1 MGNTTSVA
9 TKRRLLANSTKSNQI
24 SLEPNRPVTLKE
36 IAKAGGVSRAT
47 VSAVLH
53 GKEWVSEET
62 RQKVQ
67 TVLREKGYQ
76 QHLIANS
83 LSEHLSR
90 VIGVVIG
97 NIKNPFNTE
106 LLGGLQDDLERS
118 GYFMI
123 LHTTDETYESEIK
136 AFGALSSYELGGYV
150 VAPVQEG
157 RPHDHIRRL
166 VDSGKLLI
174 SIGEL
179 ADIETHQVDF
189 DDQIGNR
196 LAMDYLIERGHR
208 RIACLA
214 GAETSTFAKRRNLG
228 YVESLMNHGIPV
240 ENSLLIRAGDTLA
253 GGFQA
258 AKELLTGTNPHPT
271 ALVCFNDLIAI
282 GAYQAAKELGI
293 SIPQD
298 LSIVGFDDCEMAAIM
313 GPPLTTVAT
322 FPKDLGRQIA
332 EIIFSVH
339 ESPNLNGFLHRRT
352 HPRLIERESVRSL

>member
-1 MGNTTSVA
+1 MGNTTSIDP
-9 TKRRLLANSTKSNQI
+9 KRRFAYDKGQSHTRSMKL
-24 SLEPNRPVTLKE
+24 NRPVTIKE
-36 IAKAGGVSRAT
+36 IAEAGGVSRAT

-62 RQKVQ
+62 RRKVQ

-83 LSEHLSR
+83 LSEHFSR

-97 NIKNPFNTE
+97 NIRNPFNTE
-106 LLGGLQDDLERS
+106 LLGGLQEDLERS

-123 LHTTDETYESEIK
+123 LHATDETYESELK
-136 AFGALSSYELGGYV
+136 AFNALSSYELGGYV

-157 RPHDHIRRL
+157 RSHDHIQRL

-196 LAMDYLIERGHR
+196 LAMDHLIERGHQ
-208 RIACLA
+208 RIGCLA
-214 GAETSTFAKRRNLG
+214 GAETSTFAKRRILG
-228 YVESLMNHGIPV
+228 YVESLMNHGIAV

-253 GGFQA
+253 GGFHA
-258 AKELLTGTNPHPT
+258 AKELLTRSNPRPT
-271 ALVCFNDLIAI
+271 AIVCFNDLIAI

-293 SIPQD
+293 SIPRD
-298 LSIVGFDDCEMAAIM
+298 LSVVGFDDCEMAAVM

-322 FPKDLGRQIA
+322 YPEDLGKQIA
-332 EIIFSVH
+332 EIILSVH
-339 ESPNLNGFLHRRT
+339 ESPNFNGFLHRRT